1 MSEALTL
8 PSAFPP
14 CGHDV
19 NKDLGPTRRTYRL
32 KTSPF
37 VPALRECRFRDD
49 ERQSQDEL
57 PAAEDTV
64 MDVGIVAAVALLVL
78 WGLAT
83 LFLGAPGWAN
93 MLLTVGVFLLVWR
106 VVRSPSSKA
115 PPRS

>member
-1 MSEALTL
+1 
-8 PSAFPP
+8 
-14 CGHDV
+14 
-19 NKDLGPTRRTYRL
+19 
-32 KTSPF
+32 
-37 VPALRECRFRDD
+37 
-49 ERQSQDEL
+49 
-57 PAAEDTV
+57 